1 MTRFSP
7 DHDIVDNLIHVVYRY
22 NTHEVDN
29 EGLYIYRPISF
40 QNDLEDI
47 TFTYGNMELT
57 SFDPTNRAEAEA
69 AFNNVIR
76 AYDTNVAAEVSAKTM
91 DAFQMMQHVADFLHV
106 GSKLLPT
113 KFDIPAAANANTA
126 GIVKLYGEAGNNTDG
141 AMTQKSVGATY
152 ATKSELS
159 QAIGTLIPPSTG
171 TATQPIYID
180 NSGNIKAC
188 TYSLNKTVPSDAV
201 FTDTKYYDFVKSGAS
216 AAAGLVPKPSTTAG
230 NTRYLREDG
239 TWSIPPNDNTDT
251 KVTNTL
257 ESTTKFF
264 VTGTASAVT
273 NTGTQY
279 FDSGVYVST
288 RAGELVASRF
298 TGELNGTAAKA
309 TADADGN
316 VIKTTYAT
324 KQEIPSVWDSNGKL
338 VSPVGEWSVWV
349 SD

>member
-1 MTRFSP
+1 MSRFSP
-7 DHDIVDNLIHVVYRY
+7 DHDIVDSMVHVVYRY

-29 EGLYIYRPISF
+29 DGLYVYRPIAF

-47 TFTYGNMELT
+47 TFTYGNMVLT
-57 SFDPTNRAEAEA
+57 NFNPDVETEAVA
-69 AFNNVIR
+69 AFNNVVR
-76 AYDTNVAAEVSAKTM
+76 AHDANVQAEVTAGTM
-91 DAFQMMQHVADFLHV
+91 DAFQMLQHMEDFVHVA
-106 GSKLLPT
+106 SKTIPS
-113 KFDIPAAANANTA
+113 KFDLPKQATADTA
-126 GIVKLYGEAGNNTDG
+126 GLVKLYEIAGSNTDG
-141 AMTQKSVGATY
+141 AMTQKSIGATY
-152 ATKSELS
+152 ATKNELS
-159 QAIGTLIPPSTG
+159 QAIETLIPPSTG

-180 NSGNIKAC
+180 NNGNIKAC
-188 TYSLNKTVPSDAV
+188 THSLNKTVPLDAV

-216 AAAGLVPKPSTTAG
+216 AASGLVPKPSTTAG

-257 ESTTKFF
+257 ESTTKFY
-264 VTGTASAVT
+264 VTGTAYAVT

-316 VIKTTYAT
+316 DIKTTYAT